1 MTHVVASPIVSP
13 HQSSILD
20 DDDDAYFLNT
30 DSSNT
35 AKTPANN
42 KDAAA
47 TAAPADAAPRADATG
62 KSPSYRKA
70 GSIKLYASPSIKI
83 DDDSPFHE
91 QQLELQLDHDDDPN
105 MQECEKVRCCW
116 QMYHT
121 GCRQRAGVRVR
132 VRGSFY
138 WRSSRGCAAASNCC
152 LEAAMFGDC
161 SSRMG
166 RAGV

>member
-47 TAAPADAAPRADATG
+47 TAAPADAAPRADVTG

-70 GSIKLYASPSIKI
+70 GSIKLYASPSMRI

-105 MQECEKVRCCW
+105 MQECEKVRCCACSI
-116 QMYHT
+116 QLSNRVAF
-121 GCRQRAGVRVR
+121 GCRQICDQSTVKMSYG
-132 VRGSFY
+132 
-138 WRSSRGCAAASNCC
+138 
-152 LEAAMFGDC
+152 L
-161 SSRMG
+161 
-166 RAGV
+166 